1 MDEHVFMIKSRI
13 THKEYNAFE
22 TCRILNLQQAI
33 RYLAN
38 HVELIDL
45 YTSKD
50 KDNPGVQKL
59 VFVFDRKESKWA
71 YDLWCK
77 RELGFPEDD
86 TDEGV

>member
-1 MDEHVFMIKSRI
+1 MDSVIMKKSRI
-13 THKEYNAFE
+13 NGREYNLYE

-38 HVELIDL
+38 GIELIDL

-50 KDNPGVQKL
+50 RDDPDTQKL
-59 VFVFDRKESKWA
+59 VFVFDRKGTKWA

-77 RELGFPEDD
+77 HELGFPENEDD
-86 TDEGV
+86 N